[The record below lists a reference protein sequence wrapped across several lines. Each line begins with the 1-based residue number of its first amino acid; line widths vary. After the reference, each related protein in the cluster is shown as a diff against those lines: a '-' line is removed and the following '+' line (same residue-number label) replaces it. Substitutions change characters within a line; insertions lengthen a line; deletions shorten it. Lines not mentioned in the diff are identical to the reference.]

1 MAMVLAACADGP
13 SLFTGLGTLRVKESD
28 RIESVAEGLRALGG
42 TVETGPDWARVHPLP
57 AQVTPARIRTVND
70 HRIAMAFA
78 VLGSARAGV
87 SIEDPGVVAKSW
99 PEFWSWLDLLRAAPR
114 GENGTR

>member
-1 MAMVLAACADGP
+1 
-13 SLFTGLGTLRVKESD
+13 
-28 RIESVAEGLRALGG
+28 
-42 TVETGPDWARVHPLP
+42 
-57 AQVTPARIRTVND
+57 
-70 HRIAMAFA
+70 